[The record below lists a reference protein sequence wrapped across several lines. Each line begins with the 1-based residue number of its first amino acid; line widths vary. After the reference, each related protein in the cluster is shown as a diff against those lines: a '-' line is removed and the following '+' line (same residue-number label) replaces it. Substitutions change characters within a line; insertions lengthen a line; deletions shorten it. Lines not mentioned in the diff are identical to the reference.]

1 MGIENGLIIGW
12 QGHPARF
19 LGTFMLR
26 SLIFGMFCL
35 LPSGFS
41 LAAEP
46 LSISAELETVLARRY
61 PENVADLRL
70 LEAQVQKVA
79 GQAVAAT
86 VEIEVGHNIGSG
98 VIISREGLVLTA
110 AHVIGGQNRPVTL
123 ELADGRHLKGHTLG
137 AHHLL
142 DAGMV
147 QLDEVPDDLPFAPVV
162 SAEKA
167 EESTLIG
174 QWVVATGQPGGILE
188 DRAPPVRLGRVLAA
202 GGEWICTDCTL
213 VGGDSGGPLFNMR
226 GEVLAIHMSIGPAAV
241 HNFHVP
247 VAMIRP
253 YWEKMLAGEVWGRG
267 IGDDDQ
273 DDERIVLGI
282 AGREVENR
290 CVVTQVFPG
299 FPAEKAGIEVGDVIV
314 SFDGEGIESL
324 AELTRLVIA
333 KEPGD
338 KVELKFLRGAKE
350 MKLDV
355 VLNALGNR
363 LPGSVD
369 PDVSDAEGEP

>member
-1 MGIENGLIIGW
+1 
-12 QGHPARF
+12 
-19 LGTFMLR
+19 MLR
-26 SLIFGMFCL
+26 IFVFGSCCL
-35 LPSGFS
+35 LSSGFL
-41 LAAEP
+41 LAAEAIP
-46 LSISAELETVLARRY
+46 ISAALEAVLARRY
-61 PENVADLRL
+61 PQNVADLRL

-79 GQAVAAT
+79 EQAVAAT

-110 AHVIGGQNRPVTL
+110 AHVIGGQNRAVTL
-123 ELADGRHLKGHTLG
+123 VLADGRRLKGRTLG

-147 QLDEVPDDLPFAPVV
+147 QLDEVPDDIPFAPVV
-162 SAEKA
+162 SPEKA
-167 EESTLIG
+167 EGSSLIG
-174 QWVVATGQPGGILE
+174 QWVVATGQPGGLLE
-188 DRAPPVRLGRVLAA
+188 NRAPPVRLGRVLAA

-213 VGGDSGGPLFNMR
+213 VGGDSGGPLFNVR
-226 GEVLAIHMSIGPAAV
+226 GEVLAIHMSIGPATV

-253 YWEKMLAGEVWGRG
+253 HWEKMLAGEVWGRG
-267 IGDDDQ
+267 IGDDEEDG
-273 DDERIVLGI
+273 ERMVLGI
-282 AGREVENR
+282 AGREVEDR

-299 FPAEKAGIEVGDVIV
+299 FPAEKAGIAVGDVIM
-314 SFDGEGIESL
+314 SLEGEKIDSL
-324 AELTRLVIA
+324 VELTRLIVA

-338 KVELKFLRGAKE
+338 EVELKLLRGGKE

-355 VLNALGNR
+355 VLNVLNNP

-369 PDVSDAEGEP
+369 PEESGAGGER